1 LPAEN
6 GRSENVAKAMT
17 EVSERMSV
25 LVREE
30 IELAKAEVSQKV
42 SSLVRGA
49 GAVAAGA
56 VFGVFAIIFAL
67 EALAWGL
74 NRVFV
79 DGAGDLWIGF
89 LIVFGVL
96 GALALFSFLF
106 AWRKLRV
113 GAPTPNMAIDEA
125 KKIRATVA
133 AKSGDGAAAEVEVRS
148 GTEVS
153 S

>member
-1 LPAEN
+1 LPANN
-6 GRSENVAKAMT
+6 GRSENFAQAVT

-30 IELAKAEVSQKV
+30 IELAKTEVGQKAK
-42 SSLVRGA
+42 SIGRGA
-49 GAVAAGA
+49 VAVAAGG

-74 NRVFV
+74 NDVFV
-79 DGAGDLWIGF
+79 DGAGNLWIGF

-96 GALALFSFLF
+96 GVLALLAFLF

-133 AKSGDGAAAEVEVRS
+133 AKSPEGSDV
-148 GTEVS
+148 TVS
-153 S
+153 SEVHH